1 MKKLILVLVA
11 GLLMGNVSGQD
22 LKMKLKDNKTH
33 FVGTIGLLTGPAGPW
48 IAYGDQVAVTVTFQ
62 WNPDGTVNGWLEPM
76 TKTVYIGS
84 SYNTEVE
91 FAQAPCSGLSNPYC
105 RITVSCMGNTNE
117 KTVALQSTG
126 TPGVLTWGTALGS
139 L

>member
-1 MKKLILVLVA
+1 MKKLILVLVV
-11 GLLMGNVSGQD
+11 GLLMGNVSGQE
-22 LKMKLKDNKTH
+22 LTMKKLSNKTH

-62 WNPDGTVNGWLEPM
+62 WSPDGTVTGWLEPI

-91 FAQAPCSGLSNPYC
+91 FAQAPCSGLSNPYYK
-105 RITVSCMGNTNE
+105 ITVSCMGNTHV
-117 KTVALQSTG
+117 KTGALQPTG